1 MPASVRALPLRHA
14 VVLGL
19 LHGPTEL
26 LPISSSAH
34 TTLVPWLAG
43 WPYDQLDPRLR
54 KSFEVALHAGT
65 AAALLLRAPSGA
77 LPRDSNK
84 VTTTDFERSTR
95 TKLGFLIAALVP
107 PALAG
112 YTLGGQIERRLGT
125 PTKIAYGLLAGS
137 AAMGGVEVC
146 KKRHAPRARGGH
158 RHFAGNDLQAQQV
171 SPDPNGRT
179 ATAPVKQTAATRTS
193 EQKVGSRRLV
203 ASTNAHDGLA
213 LGVAQALA
221 LIPGVSRNG
230 ATLAAARARGF
241 SRQDADQLSWTVGLP
256 VIAGATLLQGTRL
269 ARQQAR
275 ADTPRAAALPLIVG
289 AASAFCSTLASL
301 KAVDRRRRTQLL
313 PACIAYRGVLA
324 AYVIRYMR
332 DNTC

>member
-65 AAALLLRAPSGA
+65 AVALLLRPPSGGR
-77 LPRDSNK
+77 PRDRDTA
-84 VTTTDFERSTR
+84 TTTDSEPSTR
-95 TKLGFLIAALVP
+95 TRLGFLIAALAP

-137 AAMGGVEVC
+137 AAMAGGEVY
-146 KKRHAPRARGGH
+146 KKWHAPRARGGH
-158 RHFAGNDLQAQQV
+158 RHFEDNNLQAQQAA
-171 SPDPNGRT
+171 SDPNGHPT
-179 ATAPVKQTAATRTS
+179 TPPVKQTAATGAT
-193 EQKVGSRRLV
+193 EQKVGSRPV
-203 ASTNAHDGLA
+203 ASANARDGLA
-213 LGVAQALA
+213 LGLAQALA
-221 LIPGVSRNG
+221 LIPGVSRSG
-230 ATLAAARARGF
+230 ATLTAARARGF

-275 ADTPRAAALPLIVG
+275 ADRPRSARAAA
-289 AASAFCSTLASL
+289 
-301 KAVDRRRRTQLL
+301 DRRRRRA
-313 PACIAYRGVLA
+313 PSSPRSPVRRHSIDAGAPNCYRPVSPTE
-324 AYVIRYMR
+324 VH
-332 DNTC
+332 

>member
-14 VVLGL
+14 VVLGV

-65 AAALLLRAPSGA
+65 AAALLLRPPSGGRRSK
-77 LPRDSNK
+77 RD
-84 VTTTDFERSTR
+84 TAATTDSERSAR
-95 TKLGFLIAALVP
+95 TGLGFQIAAMAP

-112 YTLGGQIERRLGT
+112 YALGGQIERRLGT

-137 AAMGGVEVC
+137 AAMGVVEVY
-146 KKRHAPRARGGH
+146 KKRDAPRARGGH
-158 RHFAGNDLQAQQV
+158 AAFEDNNLQAQQAAT
-171 SPDPNGRT
+171 DPNGQL
-179 ATAPVKQTAATRTS
+179 ATAPVKQQTAATGTGS
-193 EQKVGSRRLV
+193 QKAGSRPV
-203 ASTNAHDGLA
+203 ASANARDGLA
-213 LGVAQALA
+213 LGLAHALA
-221 LIPGVSRNG
+221 LIPGVSRSG
-230 ATLAAARARGF
+230 ATLAAARALGF
-241 SRQDADQLSWTVGLP
+241 SRQDADRLSWTVGLP
-256 VIAGATLLQGTRL
+256 VIAGATMLQGTRL
-269 ARQQAR
+269 VRHQAR
-275 ADTPRAAALPLIVG
+275 ADTPPNTALPLVVG
-289 AASAFCSTLASL
+289 GASAFLSTLASS
-301 KAVDRRRRTQLL
+301 KALDRRRRAQLL
-313 PACIAYRGVLA
+313 PACIAYRIVLA

>member
-1 MPASVRALPLRHA
+1 MPASARTLPLRHA
-14 VVLGL
+14 AVLGL

-26 LPISSSAH
+26 LPVSSSAH
-34 TTLVPWLAG
+34 TTLLPWLAG
-43 WPYDQLDPRLR
+43 WSYDQLDPRLR

-65 AAALLLRAPSGA
+65 AAALLLRPPSGDR
-77 LPRDSNK
+77 PHDRDMAIM
-84 VTTTDFERSTR
+84 TDSERPTR
-95 TKLGFLIAALVP
+95 TRLGFLIAALAP

-137 AAMGGVEVC
+137 AAMGGVEVY
-146 KKRHAPRARGGH
+146 KKWHAARARGGH
-158 RHFAGNDLQAQQV
+158 RHFEAYDLQAQQAT
-171 SPDPNGRT
+171 PDSKGRA
-179 ATAPVKQTAATRTS
+179 ATAPVKQTAATGTS
-193 EQKVGSRRLV
+193 EQKVGSRPV
-203 ASTNAHDGLA
+203 ASANARDGLA
-213 LGVAQALA
+213 LGLAQALA
-221 LIPGVSRNG
+221 LIPGVSRSG

-256 VIAGATLLQGTRL
+256 VIAGATMLQGTRL
-269 ARQQAR
+269 AHQQAR
-275 ADTPRAAALPLIVG
+275 ADMPLGTALPLAVG
-289 AASAFCSTLASL
+289 AASAFLSTLASS
-301 KAVDRRRRTQLL
+301 KALNRHRRAQLI

>member
-14 VVLGL
+14 VVLGV

-65 AAALLLRAPSGA
+65 AAALLLRPPSGGR
-77 LPRDSNK
+77 PRDRDTA
-84 VTTTDFERSTR
+84 TTTDSEPLARTR
-95 TKLGFLIAALVP
+95 LGFLIAALAP

-112 YTLGGQIERRLGT
+112 YTLGGQIEQRLGT
-125 PTKIAYGLLAGS
+125 PAKIACGLLGGS
-137 AAMGGVEVC
+137 AAMGAVEIC
-146 KKRHAPRARGGH
+146 QKRDAPCARGGH
-158 RHFAGNDLQAQQV
+158 RHFEGNSIQARRV
-171 SPDPNGRT
+171 APDPNRRA
-179 ATAPVKQTAATRTS
+179 ATALAKQTATGETS
-193 EQKVGSRRLV
+193 ERKVGSRPV
-203 ASTNAHDGLA
+203 ASATTRDGLA
-213 LGVAQALA
+213 LGLAQALA
-221 LIPGVSRNG
+221 LIPGVSRSG

-256 VIAGATLLQGTRL
+256 VIAGATMLQGTRL
-269 ARQQAR
+269 IRQQAR
-275 ADTPRAAALPLIVG
+275 ADTPHTAVMPIAVG
-289 AASAFCSTLASL
+289 GASAFVSTLASSKVL
-301 KAVDRRRRTQLL
+301 GRRRRAQLL
-313 PACIAYRGVLA
+313 PACIAYRIVLA